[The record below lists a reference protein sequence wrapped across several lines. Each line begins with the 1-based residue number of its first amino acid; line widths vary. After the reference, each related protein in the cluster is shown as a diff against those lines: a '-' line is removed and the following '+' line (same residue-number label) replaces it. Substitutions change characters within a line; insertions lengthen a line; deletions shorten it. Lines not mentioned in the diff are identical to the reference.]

1 MDDLLAK
8 LYQPLEIAIF
18 SKEAYSS
25 FKLRSQAPAWL
36 IDLVGEKKLKTAC
49 YLDEI
54 FPFIEC
60 FLPDFEQ
67 HWDNQRLNPL
77 LSDIWIENS
86 SNNEEIPLEASA
98 IWLDGASFIL
108 IQNSGKKYRE
118 HVALLQKARNN
129 ALTREIVESGVDRC
143 KLKMKRQREAMV

>member
-8 LYQPLEIAIF
+8 LYHPLEIAIF

-36 IDLVGEKKLKTAC
+36 LDLVGEENLKTAC
-49 YLDEI
+49 YLNDF

-60 FLPDFEQ
+60 FLPDFEV
-67 HWDNQRLNPL
+67 HWDNRRSEPL

-86 SNNEEIPLEASA
+86 SDDKEIPLEASA
-98 IWLDGASFIL
+98 IWLEGASFIL
-108 IQNSGKKYRE
+108 IQNLGKKYKE
-118 HVALLQKARNN
+118 HVNLLQKARNN
-129 ALTREIVESGVDRC
+129 ALTREIVESSVDRC
-143 KLKMKRQREAMV
+143 VLKIKRQREAMP